1 MRKIGVITTYKKGY
15 KHTIL
20 IVQFMKKKRKQ
31 IIEKKKTH
39 ILIKNAYRVNFK
51 TNTIF

>member
-20 IVQFMKKKRKQ
+20 IKQFKKKKIKQ
-31 IIEKKKTH
+31 IIEKKKDTH
-39 ILIKNAYRVNFK
+39 FDKKCIQSQF
-51 TNTIF
+51 